1 MGQAVGQLVFFCV
14 IIFLILFL
22 PSIRKIGPTEVGL
35 VMKRFGG
42 KLTQDSP
49 VAFKGE
55 AGYQSDLLMPGY
67 RFKLWVVFAVKKF
80 PWVQVPAG
88 EIGVVVAQVGEALPI
103 GAKSAVYK
111 KDFGSFTDL
120 RQFVANGGQKGVQR
134 PVLPPG
140 SLVPIHPVGFLVIT
154 KQQAYGLPVA
164 PEFASIAKKGGLKPE
179 SFGLTP
185 QKLELVRIE
194 SKPMGGKQDEYIDTI
209 GIVTTFE
216 GEPLS
221 AGNIASRLGGFSDV
235 EEMMK
240 NSDVSNSELIEVLLG
255 SKNDLH
261 NNYQDYQEFL
271 DKGGRIGLQHDPLLY
286 GAYALNPFLVSVEV
300 VPMLVVLQGEVA
312 VIKAY
317 VGLMTEDT
325 SGVEFKFGSIVKPGR
340 RGIWE
345 EALRTGKYA
354 INPRCYQAELVPT
367 SILTLNWAEATSEAH
382 DLDRH
387 LSQITAKSREG
398 FIFQIDLQVQIH
410 IPDTKAPRVISMVGT
425 IRNLVNEVLQA
436 AVGNHFR
443 DKLQSLQAVKFI
455 ETRQAVQ
462 NEAFE
467 HIKGKLDEYQ
477 VETKGVYI
485 QDVVLPKDLV
495 EVLTE
500 REIANQEVETYKKKE
515 QAQLQLV
522 SVKKATGQ
530 VEMQEAL
537 AKSEISIEVEQ
548 NNAKAKIAKADGEAK
563 YISETGKAQAAE
575 VEAVGLA
582 KAKAYA
588 QQVSALGKMATA
600 IVNVADSLAKGG
612 VKIVPDVLVA
622 GGGNAL
628 EALAATFT
636 NKLTKGIN
644 DATFLLPE
652 VTDYHAEHGKKRLI
666 FRCMDSRINPVKL
679 SALLKNEGYEEGS
692 YDLVSA
698 AGAGKDLLDP
708 TSNSFLL
715 KQIEL
720 SKKLHNIQEVV
731 VLLHDNCGAYGIED
745 PKEEEQVQKLDL
757 ASIRNLMIEKFP
769 DLAFTGYILKGTAT
783 GKFTFEKNV

>member
-1 MGQAVGQLVFFCV
+1 MGNVVGLLVFFV
-14 IIFLILFL
+14 IIVFLIFIL

-42 KLTQDSP
+42 SLSQDNL

-67 RFKLWVVFAVKKF
+67 RFKFWIIYAVKKF

-103 GAKSAVYK
+103 GAKSAIYK

-140 SLVPIHPVGFLVIT
+140 SLVPIHPVGFIVIT
-154 KQQAYGLPVA
+154 KEQAYGLPVA

-179 SFGLTP
+179 SFGLTS
-185 QKLELVRIE
+185 QNLELVRIE
-194 SKPMGGKQDEYIDTI
+194 SKQMGVKPDEYIDTI

-221 AGNIASRLGGFSDV
+221 AGDIACRLGGFSDV
-235 EEMMK
+235 DEMMK
-240 NSDVSNSELIEVLLG
+240 DSDVPNSELIEVLLG

-286 GAYALNPFLVSVEV
+286 GAYALNPFLVSVEM
-300 VPMLVVLQGEVA
+300 VPMLVVKQGEVA

-317 VGLMTEDT
+317 VGLMTQDT
-325 SGVEFKFGSIVKPGR
+325 SGVEFKFGSIVKPGS

-354 INPRCYQAELVPT
+354 INPRCYQSELVPT

-382 DLDRH
+382 DLDKK

-425 IRNLVNEVLQA
+425 IKNLVNEVLQG

-443 DKLQSLQAVKFI
+443 DRLQSLQAIKFI
-455 ETRQAVQ
+455 ETRQEVQ
-462 NEAFE
+462 KEAFE

-485 QDVVLPKDLV
+485 QDVVLPEDLV

-500 REIANQEVETYKKKE
+500 REIANQEVDTYKKKE

-537 AKSEISIEVEQ
+537 AKSEISIEVEL
-548 NNAKAKIAKADGEAK
+548 NNAKAKIAKAEGEAK

-588 QQVSALGKMATA
+588 QQVSALGQMATA
-600 IVNVADSLAKGG
+600 MVNIAESFSKGG
-612 VKIVPDVLVA
+612 VKIMPDVLVT

-636 NKLTKGIN
+636 DKLTRRVN
-644 DATFLLPE
+644 DTTFLLPE
-652 VTDYHAEHGKKRLI
+652 VTDHHAGGKKRLI
-666 FRCMDSRINPVKL
+666 LRCMDSRIMPGKL

-692 YDLVSA
+692 YDLVSV
-698 AGAGKDLLDP
+698 AGAGKDLLDSI
-708 TSNSFLL
+708 SNSFLL
-715 KQIEL
+715 KQMEL
-720 SKKLHNIQEVV
+720 SKKLHDIQEVV
-731 VLLHDNCGAYGIED
+731 VLLHDNCGAYGIDD
-745 PKEEEQVQKLDL
+745 PKEEEQTQKQDL
-757 ASIRNLMIEKFP
+757 AKIKELVNEKFP

-783 GKFTFEKNV
+783 GNFSFEKVV

>member
-88 EIGVVVAQVGEALPI
+88 EIGVVIAQVGEALPI

-111 KDFGSFTDL
+111 KEFGSFTDL

-140 SLVPIHPVGFLVIT
+140 SLVPIHPVGFLIIT
-154 KQQAYGLPVA
+154 KERVYGLPIA
-164 PEFASIAKKGGLKPE
+164 PESAAIARKGELKPE
-179 SFGLTP
+179 SFGLTSK
-185 QKLELVRIE
+185 QLELVRIE
-194 SKPMGGKQDEYIDTI
+194 HKQTGNSEELVDTI

-221 AGNIASRLGGFSDV
+221 AGDIASRLDGFSDV

-240 NSDVSNSELIEVLLG
+240 RPSISNAERIEKILG

-271 DKGGRIGLQHDPLLY
+271 DNGGRIGLQHDPLLY
-286 GAYALNPFLVSVEV
+286 GAYALNPFLVSVEM
-300 VPMLVVLQGEVA
+300 VPMLVVKQGEVA

-325 SGVEFKFGSIVKPGR
+325 SGSEFKFGSIVKPGR

-354 INPRCYQAELVPT
+354 INPRCYQPEIVPT

-410 IPDTKAPRVISMVGT
+410 IPDTKAPLVISMVGT
-425 IRNLVNEVLQA
+425 TKNLVNEVLQA

-455 ETRQAVQ
+455 ETRQTVQ

-467 HIKGKLDEYQ
+467 HIKEKLDEYQ

-485 QDVVLPKDLV
+485 QDVVLPEDLV

-500 REIANQEVETYKKKE
+500 REIANQEVETFKKKE
-515 QAQLQLV
+515 MAQIQLIA
-522 SVKKATGQ
+522 VKKATGQ

-644 DATFLLPE
+644 DTTFLLPE

-679 SALLKNEGYEEGS
+679 SALLKSEGYEEGS

-715 KQIEL
+715 KQVEL